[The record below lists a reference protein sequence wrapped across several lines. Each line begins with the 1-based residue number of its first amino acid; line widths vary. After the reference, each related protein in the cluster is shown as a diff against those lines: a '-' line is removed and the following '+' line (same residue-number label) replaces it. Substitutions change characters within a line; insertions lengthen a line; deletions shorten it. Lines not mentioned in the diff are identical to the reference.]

1 MTAAEQG
8 QGTNLRSA
16 KKVNAR
22 SAELRLVGKRIALLA
37 LLISRASAPKEMHV
51 IIGILLSADVL
62 RRATAQLVS
71 NAASYTHLETLRLHP
86 HQSRK
91 ATILKIKKEKE
102 RRLTRKK
109 AKPSP
114 KAECFSEFLRL
125 RIPALLPSNLRL
137 CASVSFLKGS
147 RSRTRSFQLM

>member
-37 LLISRASAPKEMHV
+37 LLISRASAQKEMHV
-51 IIGILLSADVL
+51 IIGILLSAGSL
-62 RRATAQLVS
+62 SRAHAQLLRSV
-71 NAASYTHLETLRLHP
+71 ASYTLQEMLQQHP

-91 ATILKIKKEKE
+91 ATRMKIKKQ
-102 RRLTRKK
+102 
-109 AKPSP
+109 S
-114 KAECFSEFLRL
+114 
-125 RIPALLPSNLRL
+125 
-137 CASVSFLKGS
+137 
-147 RSRTRSFQLM
+147 